1 AEVTRLAREVGTE
14 GKLGGQALV
23 PGVAGTWKDP
33 TDNVNVMANNL
44 TNQVRGIVKVVTA
57 VANGDL
63 RQRLTVESKG
73 EVNALADTINSMT
86 DTLAIFADQV
96 TSVARE
102 VGVEGRLGGQA
113 HVPGAAGTWKDL
125 TANTNLLAANLTN
138 QVRAIA
144 EVATA
149 VTKGDLTRSIQ
160 VEARGEVSELKD
172 NINAMIGNLRATTER
187 NTVQDWLKTN
197 LAKFS
202 RMMQG
207 QRDLVT
213 VGQMLLS
220 ELAPL
225 VNAQQGI
232 VYVMDGSG
240 EGAHLRELASY
251 ADQAGREGG
260 PRRYAVGQGLVGQ
273 AAADRQRLLLTDVAD
288 DSIRVDSGLMN
299 SR

>member
-1 AEVTRLAREVGTE
+1 
-14 GKLGGQALV
+14 
-23 PGVAGTWKDP
+23 
-33 TDNVNVMANNL
+33 M
-44 TNQVRGIVKVVTA
+44 
-57 VANGDL
+57 
-63 RQRLTVESKG
+63 
-73 EVNALADTINSMT
+73 
-86 DTLAIFADQV
+86 
-96 TSVARE
+96 
-102 VGVEGRLGGQA
+102 
-113 HVPGAAGTWKDL
+113 PGAAGTWKDL
-125 TANTNLLAANLTN
+125 TANVNLLAANLTN

-187 NTVQDWLKTN
+187 NTEQDWLKTN

-213 VGQMLLS
+213 VGQLLLS

-232 VYVMDGSG
+232 VYVM
-240 EGAHLRELASY
+240 EGAEGRAYLQGARQLRRR
-251 ADQAGREGG
+251 AGRG
-260 PRRYAVGQGLVGQ
+260 PRAAPLRARRGPGRPGGRRP
-273 AAADRQRLLLTDVAD
+273 AARAADRH
-288 DSIRVDSGLMN
+288 
-299 SR
+299 SRRTPSRSAAAC

>member
-1 AEVTRLAREVGTE
+1 
-14 GKLGGQALV
+14 
-23 PGVAGTWKDP
+23 
-33 TDNVNVMANNL
+33 
-44 TNQVRGIVKVVTA
+44 
-57 VANGDL
+57 
-63 RQRLTVESKG
+63 
-73 EVNALADTINSMT
+73 MT

-125 TANTNLLAANLTN
+125 TANVNLLAANLTT

-187 NTVQDWLKTN
+187 NTEQDWLKTN

-213 VGQMLLS
+213 VGKLLLS

-225 VNAQQGI
+225 VNAQQG
-232 VYVMDGSG
+232 VMYVMDGDG
-240 EGAHLRELASY
+240 GRVRPEGARQLR
-251 ADQAGREGG
+251 
-260 PRRYAVGQGLVGQ
+260 RRGLRRSR
-273 AAADRQRLLLTDVAD
+273 AAPLRHSARAWSARRRGSAA
-288 DSIRVDSGLMN
+288 RCC
-299 SR
+299 

>member
-1 AEVTRLAREVGTE
+1 
-14 GKLGGQALV
+14 
-23 PGVAGTWKDP
+23 
-33 TDNVNVMANNL
+33 
-44 TNQVRGIVKVVTA
+44 
-57 VANGDL
+57 
-63 RQRLTVESKG
+63 
-73 EVNALADTINSMT
+73 MT

-125 TANTNLLAANLTN
+125 TANVNLLAANLTN

-187 NTVQDWLKTN
+187 NTEQDWLKTN

-213 VGQMLLS
+213 VGKLLLS

-232 VYVMDGSG
+232 VYVMDGSDSDAAPASSSPATRTRTRAG
-240 EGAHLRELASY
+240 SRAAIGLA
-251 ADQAGREGG
+251 R
-260 PRRYAVGQGLVGQ
+260 GLVGQ
-273 AAADRQRLLLTDVAD
+273 ARPIAQRLLLDGHSAT
-288 DSIRVDSGLMN
+288 IRSTCAAGC
-299 SR
+299 